1 MGRVIFVQFKSI
13 GLTDL
18 WDLRKEKNHK
28 NLTPFFCFHTLIDK
42 ETTGAPGSKFLK
54 GIQLPEIFCTILKT
68 IQTFK
73 WQYLDSR

>member
-1 MGRVIFVQFKSI
+1 MSRVIFVQFKSI

-28 NLTPFFCFHTLIDK
+28 NLKPFFCFHILIDK

-54 GIQLPEIFCTILKT
+54 DIQLPEILHYFKNHSD
-68 IQTFK
+68 IQMAIP
-73 WQYLDSR
+73 